1 MPGSSATTIK
11 TTNIMKRFLFLLK
24 RLWNGFISFLKRL
37 IHRKTRFEKLLS
49 TYKETK
55 MDITTLTQLIEA
67 FRAETQQNA
76 ITPDSLG
83 QLLQKIVNLLGDA
96 ADSST
101 MQTLT
106 TWMNNLTGSQSL
118 VKNIRATTDK
128 ESFTLYMDKV
138 NATTGSASIQSL
150 RILYPK
156 YTLARGNA
164 NGYVQLSLTD
174 DTGSHEYSTIKI
186 YGASTTAA
194 GIMTAEDKRKLDNTA
209 SGLNSL
215 ANEVALKATK
225 HEVEQITEWEDKVKS
240 VGNVVKSV
248 AVSQDSE
255 KMYLRLQKGS
265 LETGQTTADNILVP
279 HVTEERAGVMSA
291 EDYQTLNTLSERVE
305 ELEEQ
310 QDVPQEDKHPYYH
323 IEVEP
328 EGDEIFLKYSR
339 ELTRKGYVPYIFRWT
354 VKRSTHK
361 RMEAPK
367 SERVRTQKRRGWHL
381 FYGMDKVQFS
391 STNDSK
397 LLFLTNTS
405 NLDTGDAIYHFSIRW
420 LLGTIRYENNLY
432 KVGFGHKTY
441 KISKNHRF
449 KFGVAFAP
457 PQVEGQE
464 GLSPYSLVSNIA
476 PFNIMFV
483 VDERNHTYHIHP
495 SV

>member
-1 MPGSSATTIK
+1 
-11 TTNIMKRFLFLLK
+11 
-24 RLWNGFISFLKRL
+24 
-37 IHRKTRFEKLLS
+37 
-49 TYKETK
+49 
-55 MDITTLTQLIEA
+55 MDITTLTQLIDA

-83 QLLQKIVNLLGDA
+83 QLLQKIVNLIGDA
-96 ADSST
+96 ADSAT
-101 MQTLT
+101 MQVLT
-106 TWMNNLTGSQSL
+106 EWMNDLTSAQTL

-156 YTLARGNA
+156 YTLAKGSA

-174 DTGSHEYSTIKI
+174 DTGEKVYSTIKI
-186 YGASTTAA
+186 YGASQSAA

-225 HEVEQITEWEDKVKS
+225 NEVQPIKDWKDAVSAIGNVLKS
-240 VGNVVKSV
+240 VSV
-248 AVSQDSE
+248 YEDNSN
-255 KMYLRLQKGS
+255 MYIRLNKAS
-265 LETGQTTADNILVP
+265 LENGQAAIDTVLVP
-279 HVTEERAGVMSA
+279 HVTEQQAGVMSA
-291 EDYQTLNTLSERVE
+291 ADYQALNTLIEKAE
-305 ELEEQ
+305 HEQ
-310 QDVPQEDKHPYYH
+310 TNPQDCKQPYYH

-328 EGDEIFLKYSR
+328 RGDEIFLKYSR
-339 ELTRKGYVPYIFRWT
+339 DLTTKGYVPYVFRWT
-354 VKRSTHK
+354 VKRSTYK
-361 RMEAPK
+361 RAAAPK
-367 SERVRTQKRRGWHL
+367 EEKQHTPKRRGWHL
-381 FYGMDKVQFS
+381 FYGQDKVQIS
-391 STNDSK
+391 SSDNNK

-420 LLGTIRYENNLY
+420 LLGTIRHENNCY
-432 KVGFGHKTY
+432 KIGFGHRTY
-441 KISKNHRF
+441 KIKSNHRF

-457 PQVEGQE
+457 PQGHEQQGIDMRSIVT
-464 GLSPYSLVSNIA
+464 NIA

-483 VDERNHTYHIHP
+483 VDDENNTYHIHP

>member
-1 MPGSSATTIK
+1 
-11 TTNIMKRFLFLLK
+11 
-24 RLWNGFISFLKRL
+24 
-37 IHRKTRFEKLLS
+37 
-49 TYKETK
+49 

-96 ADSST
+96 ADSAT

-106 TWMNNLTGSQSL
+106 TWMDNLTGSQSL

-128 ESFTLYMDKV
+128 ESFTIYMDKV

-194 GIMTAEDKRKLDNTA
+194 GIMTAADKQKLENTA
-209 SGLNSL
+209 SGLNSI

-225 HEVEQITEWEDKVKS
+225 NEVQPIKDWKDTVSGIGD
-240 VGNVVKSV
+240 VVKSI
-248 AVSQDSE
+248 AVSSDNNN
-255 KMYLRLQKGS
+255 MYVRLNKDS
-265 LETGQTTADNILVP
+265 LENGRDSVDNILVP

-291 EDYQTLNTLSERVE
+291 TDYQTLNTLSEKVE

-310 QDVPQEDKHPYYH
+310 DDSPKDCRKPYYH
-323 IEVEP
+323 IEVHT
-328 EGDEIFLKYSR
+328 EGNSIFLKFDN
-339 ELTRKGYVPYIFRWT
+339 ELTSKGYVPYLFRYS
-354 VKRSTHK
+354 VKTARHRKAS
-361 RMEAPK
+361 EPD
-367 SERVRTQKRRGWHL
+367 SERTRTPKRRGWHL
-381 FYGMDKVQFS
+381 FYSHRKITLGDKNKV
-391 STNDSK
+391 
-397 LLFLTNTS
+397 LFLTNTS
-405 NLDTGDAIYHFSIRW
+405 NLDMANAIYHFNIRW
-420 LLGTIRYENNLY
+420 LLGNIRKEAGKYI
-432 KVGFGHKTY
+432 VGFGHKTY
-441 KISKNHRF
+441 KITGSHKF
-449 KFGVAFAP
+449 KFGIAFAP
-457 PQVEGQE
+457 APRPEQQGIDMR
-464 GLSPYSLVSNIA
+464 SLVTNMAAFKI
-476 PFNIMFV
+476 IFV
-483 VDERNHTYHIHP
+483 VDPDNNTYKVHP